1 LLHHTF
7 PSHSYA
13 ILPYFLSRF
22 SVECVVTL
30 LQAFMQL
37 LASYFLFGLN
47 INFFVFLAIN
57 FMLAMA
63 STSIGVLMGSAVE
76 NPRVAAELMP
86 LMIVPQLLFSGF
98 FIPTQYIPSF
108 LRWAQYLCSL
118 TYATRLSLHYEFG
131 DCETDA
137 CADVL
142 AFNSVY
148 ELDTVWY
155 WLILLTI
162 LAVFRLY
169 AMVILKGKANF
180 N

>member
-1 LLHHTF
+1 
-7 PSHSYA
+7 
-13 ILPYFLSRF
+13 
-22 SVECVVTL
+22 
-30 LQAFMQL
+30 
-37 LASYFLFGLN
+37 
-47 INFFVFLAIN
+47 
-57 FMLAMA
+57 
-63 STSIGVLMGSAVE
+63 
-76 NPRVAAELMP
+76 
-86 LMIVPQLLFSGF
+86 MIVPQLLFSGF

-162 LAVFRLY
+162 LAVFRMY